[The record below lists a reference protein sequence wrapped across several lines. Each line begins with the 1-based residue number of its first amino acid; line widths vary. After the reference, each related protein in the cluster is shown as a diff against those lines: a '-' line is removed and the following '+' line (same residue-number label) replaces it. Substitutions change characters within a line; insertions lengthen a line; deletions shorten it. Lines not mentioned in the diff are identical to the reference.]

1 MEYLLPVPGCMVGY
15 MSSNNKR
22 LGVVNSS
29 ERKPDGTCLVTVRW
43 NPDRKLSAANIA
55 ELYSA
60 FKPGQEVEFVPTSRT
75 GRDYGYGIVC
85 RSRKLSGYEQILVDF
100 PSIGEQHWLPYERL
114 SWVTGP
120 KHRFITGKA
129 YPEDTAERFR
139 LKFLAHAIE
148 NWNENTGAFSNL
160 DIDPLPHQVH
170 LVHHILNHGNL
181 NWLIADDVGLG
192 KTIEAGMLI
201 KALEHRGLADRILL
215 VTPAGLTQQWKD
227 EMFNKFG
234 LGDFRIYGDNFQI
247 DESREWGMY
256 KHVIASMDKLK
267 EAKTLASIMQAEQWD
282 LVIFDEAHRLSR
294 TQYGMTFDTSQRYTL
309 AEELR
314 NNSRAMILL
323 SATPHQ
329 GKSDKFTALLT
340 LLRPE
345 LKDEIHTLSL
355 NPELLK
361 DMMFRNNKADVTDA
375 EGNFIFKGMKATA
388 IKVELD
394 AKTQAFDIQL
404 RDYLK
409 KGYQQ
414 AEALGR
420 KGNAIGFV
428 MTVYRKLAASS
439 TFAIFTALKRRLDR
453 LEGELAIELSF
464 EQLADMD
471 ARYEG
476 ENEELFTSQASEFFT
491 GEINLLNDL
500 IDQAAELVQDD
511 KKLQHFVDSL
521 VRYPLNENSDEK
533 LLIFTEY
540 RSTQQHIQKVL
551 VDKFG
556 AEKVNLIN
564 GSMKQKE
571 RKNAIANFEENGQ
584 FLISTEAGGE
594 GINLQDQCHI
604 MVNYDLPWNPMRL
617 VQRIGRLYRYGQ
629 KLPVVVFNMFSP
641 STADEQI
648 IDLMY
653 QRINQVVED
662 LAVVGD
668 EFNER
673 MSDDILGQIA
683 ELVDIEG
690 ILRESANSSIERTK
704 ERISSAMDLAKDA
717 ASKQQEIF
725 EYARSYDPTALER
738 EFMPTKEHI
747 TSFIEAMFDHLD
759 IEVINKIHNNQ
770 VWDVRLSESVLK
782 LLGSAKGRRKLT
794 INKEIA
800 RNRDDIEILG
810 MDNSIMQLMITEAK
824 SRSFGGITAQI
835 MSNDKH
841 KGMLA
846 AGYLRWQNEEGRRQ
860 SQELTAWH
868 VSDKGTVTVTPQ
880 WLPELFNSPLNSTV
894 IESSKERR
902 KDVFDLLTAGAEKRL
917 SEKSNR
923 YLHPENIE
931 FLSAAHISD

>member
-1 MEYLLPVPGCMVGY
+1 MDNILPITGCMVAY
-15 MSSNNKR
+15 RER
-22 LGVVNSS
+22 LGVVKSS
-29 ERKPDGTCLVTVRW
+29 RFGPDKKGLATVRW
-43 NPDRKLSAANIA
+43 NPTGEISSIDIR
-55 ELYSA
+55 ELTSGL
-60 FKPGQEVEFVPTSRT
+60 KPGREVEFVPTNNS
-75 GRDYGYGIVC
+75 GRNYGYGVVC
-85 RSRKLSGYEQILVDF
+85 NIRKLAGYEQVLVDF
-100 PSIGEQHWLPYERL
+100 PTLGEQHWLPYQRL
-114 SWVTGP
+114 RWVTGA
-120 KHRFITGKA
+120 KHRFITGKI
-129 YPEDTAERFR
+129 YQEDTAERFR

-267 EAKTLASIMQAEQWD
+267 EANALASIIQAEQWD

-294 TQYGMTFDTSQRYTL
+294 AQYGMTFDSSQRYTL

-314 NNSRAMILL
+314 KKSRAMILL

-345 LKDEIHTLSL
+345 LKDEIQTLSL

-375 EGNFIFKGMKATA
+375 EGNFIFKGMQARA

-394 AKTQAFDIQL
+394 AKAQAFDIHL

-414 AEALGR
+414 AEELGR

-439 TFAIFTALKRRLDR
+439 TLAIFTALKRRLNR
-453 LEGELAIELSF
+453 LEGELADELAV
-464 EQLADMD
+464 EQIVEID

-476 ENEELFTSQASEFFT
+476 ESEELFTSQASEFFS
-491 GEINLLNDL
+491 GEISLLCDL
-500 IDQAAELVQDD
+500 IDQAEELVKDD

-521 VRYPLNENSDEK
+521 ITYTLNDNPNEK

-551 VDKFG
+551 MDKFG
-556 AEKVNLIN
+556 AESVDLIN
-564 GSMKQKE
+564 GSMKQSE
-571 RKNAIANFEENGQ
+571 RKNAIAHFETDGQ

-690 ILRESANSSIERTK
+690 ILRESANSNIERTK

-747 TSFIEAMFDHLD
+747 TSFIEAMFSHLD

-770 VWDVRLSESVLK
+770 VWDVRLSERVLK
-782 LLGSAKGRRKLT
+782 LLGSAKGRRKLS
-794 INKEIA
+794 INKAIA

-824 SRSFGGITAQI
+824 SRKFGGITAQI
-835 MSNDKH
+835 MSNEKH

-868 VSDKGTVTVTPQ
+868 VSDKGAVTVTPP
-880 WLPELFNSPLNSTV
+880 WLPGLFTSPLSSTV
-894 IESSKERR
+894 IESSKEHR
-902 KDVFDLLTAGAEKRL
+902 KDVFDLLTAGAESRL

-931 FLSAAHISD
+931 FLSAAHIGE